1 MPDNVNDYLSNGDL
15 FSKLSDITRIVDP
28 LQKTVIQYKNKE
40 VVIDGIHCFD
50 FWGKNKVCDNCI
62 SMRAYNDNKTY
73 VKIEYNKD
81 KIYLI
86 TAVPHDLN
94 DRRVVIE
101 ILKDITN
108 SLLLSSYENEAVDST
123 GIHALIDNMNKFAY
137 RDPLTGLYNRRY
149 IIEKL
154 PIDLLNATLLANE
167 FSIIMAD
174 IDHFK
179 LINDNYGHLAGDQAL
194 KTVAETLS
202 CCIKRESDW
211 IARYGGEEFLIC
223 IPGANLDF
231 ALKTAECMRKAIES
245 TPIMYED
252 KILSLTASF
261 GICSIKT
268 TENKS
273 VDDLLK
279 LADEKLYS
287 AKRNGRNRVEGQNG
301 NTVTEGRLCQATNWR
316 SNKKETSVSSSL
328 WRFVAKNNQVLKL
341 EAESYTGPQHGVIQ
355 FSAIFTFKIIVGNF
369 AYNVFSKCVT

>member
-1 MPDNVNDYLSNGDL
+1 MADNVNDYLSNGAL

-137 RDPLTGLYNRRY
+137 SDPLTGLYNRRY

-154 PIDLLNATLLANE
+154 PIDLLNTTLLANE
-167 FSIIMAD
+167 F
-174 IDHFK
+174 
-179 LINDNYGHLAGDQAL
+179 
-194 KTVAETLS
+194 
-202 CCIKRESDW
+202 
-211 IARYGGEEFLIC
+211 
-223 IPGANLDF
+223 
-231 ALKTAECMRKAIES
+231 
-245 TPIMYED
+245 
-252 KILSLTASF
+252 
-261 GICSIKT
+261 
-268 TENKS
+268 
-273 VDDLLK
+273 
-279 LADEKLYS
+279 
-287 AKRNGRNRVEGQNG
+287 
-301 NTVTEGRLCQATNWR
+301 
-316 SNKKETSVSSSL
+316 
-328 WRFVAKNNQVLKL
+328 
-341 EAESYTGPQHGVIQ
+341 
-355 FSAIFTFKIIVGNF
+355 
-369 AYNVFSKCVT
+369 

>member
-1 MPDNVNDYLSNGDL
+1 MADNVNDYLSNGAL

-28 LQKTVIQYKNKE
+28 LQKTVIQYKNKD

-73 VKIEYNKD
+73 VKIEYNKE

-154 PIDLLNATLLANE
+154 PVDLLNATLLSNE

-202 CCIKRESDW
+202 GCIKRESDW

-231 ALKTAECMRKAIES
+231 ALKTSECMRKAIES

-252 KILSLTASF
+252 KFLSLTSSF

-268 TENKS
+268 TENTS

-287 AKRNGRNRVEGQNG
+287 AKRNGRNRVE
-301 NTVTEGRLCQATNWR
+301 W
-316 SNKKETSVSSSL
+316 
-328 WRFVAKNNQVLKL
+328 
-341 EAESYTGPQHGVIQ
+341 
-355 FSAIFTFKIIVGNF
+355 
-369 AYNVFSKCVT
+369 

>member
-1 MPDNVNDYLSNGDL
+1 MPDNVNDYLSNGTL

-123 GIHALIDNMNKFAY
+123 GIHALIDNMNKSAY
-137 RDPLTGLYNRRY
+137 SDPLTGLYNRRY

-154 PIDLLNATLLANE
+154 PVDLLNATLLANE

-179 LINDNYGHLAGDQAL
+179 LVNDNYGHLAGDQAL
-194 KTVAETLS
+194 KTVAETLAG
-202 CCIKRESDW
+202 CIKRESDW

-231 ALKTAECMRKAIES
+231 ALKTSECMRKAIES

-252 KILSLTASF
+252 KMLSLTASF
-261 GICSIKT
+261 GVYSMKT
-268 TENKS
+268 TENTS

-287 AKRNGRNRVEGQNG
+287 AKRNGRNRVE
-301 NTVTEGRLCQATNWR
+301 W
-316 SNKKETSVSSSL
+316 
-328 WRFVAKNNQVLKL
+328 
-341 EAESYTGPQHGVIQ
+341 
-355 FSAIFTFKIIVGNF
+355 
-369 AYNVFSKCVT
+369 